1 VRLAESWTMDAHDE
15 LLRAAVDITRAAS
28 GLAAQRFLQGVP
40 VGKKTDGTEVT
51 PADIEVEELI
61 RSLIAA
67 RFPGDG
73 VTGEELAD
81 TPGTTGRRWVI
92 DPIDGTSAFALRI
105 PMFSV
110 LLGVE
115 DPEGSAVSV
124 ISYPMS
130 QDLIYAG
137 RGLGCWHQVN
147 DDPPQRITVSSARQ
161 PRGAWVEMVNPA
173 TWSEELLVTLH
184 REVLL
189 LPDVKGMLGV
199 ASGQIDA
206 LIIAGLPMGY
216 EDIAPIP
223 LIIGEAGGR
232 VSDLDGNDVLTI
244 PLPENSRPARP
255 GRDKNQRA
263 PLLSLLPSARPCP
276 GLAETR
282 SRSPRTAARKNHGP
296 FDLNKDGTGAAGS
309 SGTQAS

>member
-1 VRLAESWTMDAHDE
+1 MDAQDE
-15 LLRAAVDITRAAS
+15 LLKAAVEITRTAS
-28 GLAAQRFLQGVP
+28 GLAAQRFLEGAP
-40 VGKKTDGTEVT
+40 ASMKADDTEVT

-73 VTGEELAD
+73 VTGEELAE

-92 DPIDGTSAFALRI
+92 DPIDGTSAFAHRI

-110 LLGVE
+110 FLAVE
-115 DPEGSAVSV
+115 DTDGSAIGVR
-124 ISYPMS
+124 SYPMS

-147 DDPPQRITVSSARQ
+147 DGPPQRITVSSTRH

-173 TWSEELLVTLH
+173 TWSEELLVRLH

-189 LPDVKGMLGV
+189 LPDVKGTLGV
-199 ASGQIDA
+199 ASGRIDA

-223 LIIGEAGGR
+223 LLISEAGGR
-232 VSDLDGNDVLTI
+232 VSDLDGNDVLSGNGTVLASNGHI
-244 PLPENSRPARP
+244 HDALLDLVRDVPT
-255 GRDKNQRA
+255 GRDYQ
-263 PLLSLLPSARPCP
+263 SMIQAR
-276 GLAETR
+276 R
-282 SRSPRTAARKNHGP
+282 
-296 FDLNKDGTGAAGS
+296 
-309 SGTQAS
+309 

>member
-1 VRLAESWTMDAHDE
+1 MDVRDE

-28 GLAAQRFLQGVP
+28 GLAAQRFLEGVP
-40 VGKKTDGTEVT
+40 VSKKADGTEVT
-51 PADIEVEELI
+51 PADTEVEELI
-61 RSLIAA
+61 RSMIAA

-105 PMFSV
+105 PMFNV
-110 LLGVE
+110 LLAVE
-115 DPEGSAVSV
+115 DTEGSAVSV

-137 RGLGCWHQVN
+137 RGLGCWRQVN
-147 DDPPQRITVSSARQ
+147 DDPPQRITVSSARH

-173 TWSEELLVTLH
+173 TWSEELLMTLH

-189 LPDVKGMLGV
+189 LPGTKGMSDV
-199 ASGQIDA
+199 ASGLTDA
-206 LIIAGLPMGY
+206 LIIAGMPMSY

-223 LIIGEAGGR
+223 LIITEAGGR
-232 VSDLDGNDVLTI
+232 VSDLDGSDVLSGNGTVLASNGHI
-244 PLPENSRPARP
+244 HDALLDLVRDVPS
-255 GRDKNQRA
+255 GRDYQ
-263 PLLSLLPSARPCP
+263 SLIHAR
-276 GLAETR
+276 L
-282 SRSPRTAARKNHGP
+282 
-296 FDLNKDGTGAAGS
+296 
-309 SGTQAS
+309 

>member
-1 VRLAESWTMDAHDE
+1 MDAPDE
-15 LLRAAVDITRAAS
+15 LLTAAVEITRVAS
-28 GLAAQRFLQGVP
+28 ALAARRFLEGVP
-40 VGKKTDGTEVT
+40 AGNKTDGTEVT

-73 VTGEELAD
+73 VAGEELAD

-92 DPIDGTSAFALRI
+92 DPIDGTSAFARRI

-110 LLGVE
+110 FLAVE
-115 DPEGSAVSV
+115 DTGGSAAAVR
-124 ISYPMS
+124 SYPMS

-147 DDPPQRITVSSARQ
+147 DGPPQRLTVSSTRH

-173 TWSEELLVTLH
+173 TWSEELLIRLH

-189 LPDVKGMLGV
+189 LPDVKGTLAV
-199 ASGQIDA
+199 ACGQIDA
-206 LIIAGLPMGY
+206 MIIAGLPMGY

-223 LIIGEAGGR
+223 LLITEAGGR
-232 VSDLDGNDVLTI
+232 VSDLDGNDVLSGNGTV
-244 PLPENSRPARP
+244 LASNSHLHDALLDLVRDVPSSRDYQSLIQAR
-255 GRDKNQRA
+255 Q
-263 PLLSLLPSARPCP
+263 
-276 GLAETR
+276 
-282 SRSPRTAARKNHGP
+282 
-296 FDLNKDGTGAAGS
+296 
-309 SGTQAS
+309 